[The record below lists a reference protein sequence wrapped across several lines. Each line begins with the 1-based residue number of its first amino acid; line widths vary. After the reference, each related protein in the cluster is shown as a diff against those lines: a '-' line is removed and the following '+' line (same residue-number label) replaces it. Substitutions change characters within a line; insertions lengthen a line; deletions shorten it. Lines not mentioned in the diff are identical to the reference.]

1 MSSTAEDYEIT
12 PANTACAN
20 AINKTVI
27 VSTPGSP
34 AHNTQTNFN
43 AMQAQHVEDSK
54 YDSAELNVQPLYG
67 GKNNIIYKKYNISF
81 RKKMYTI
88 TENDEISAL
97 KKFFKNKMYKRD
109 YLLTISNNNKTS
121 TYIIRVGNPGTPV
134 GNPGSPTTPPFK
146 KRNLKFINITEL
158 I

>member
-1 MSSTAEDYEIT
+1 MSSTAEDYEIQ

-34 AHNTQTNFN
+34 AHTNQIHVN
-43 AMQAQHVEDSK
+43 AVQAQHVEDSK
-54 YDSAELNVQPLYG
+54 YDSPELSVQPLYG
-67 GKNNIIYKKYNISF
+67 GKNNIIYKTYNIFF

-88 TENDEISAL
+88 AEIDEINAL
-97 KKFFKNKMYKRD
+97 KKLFKNKTYKRD

-121 TYIIRVGNPGTPV
+121 TYIIRVGV
-134 GNPGSPTTPPFK
+134 GNPGSPTTPPFR

>member
-12 PANTACAN
+12 PANYACVN

-34 AHNTQTNFN
+34 ANNTQIHVS
-43 AMQAQHVEDSK
+43 AMKNQYIEDSK
-54 YDSAELNVQPLYG
+54 YDSPELSVQPLYG
-67 GKNNIIYKKYNISF
+67 GKNNIIYKTYNIFF
-81 RKKMYTI
+81 RKKIYTI
-88 TENDEISAL
+88 TEINEINAL
-97 KKFFKNKMYKRD
+97 IKLFKNKTYKRD

-121 TYIIRVGNPGTPV
+121 TYIIRVGNPV
-134 GNPGSPTTPPFK
+134 GNQDSPTTPPFR